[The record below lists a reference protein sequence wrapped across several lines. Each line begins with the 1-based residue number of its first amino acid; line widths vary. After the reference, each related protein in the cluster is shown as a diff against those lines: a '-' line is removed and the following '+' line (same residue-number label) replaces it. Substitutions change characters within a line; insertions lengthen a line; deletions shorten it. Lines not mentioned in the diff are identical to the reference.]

1 MNRRSFDKPASVA
14 TTGVSDGSR
23 IDQQSDPAIPI
34 GTCWPLERWLVR
46 KLLGACG
53 NPPVD
58 VAFWDGSAI
67 SAGAA
72 EVAGTIV
79 IRSRAALW
87 RLITNPDV
95 GFGECFS
102 AGEIRIEGSLVDLM
116 TTINRA
122 VAHISLNSLL
132 GWLAYHPL
140 RRRSHSIAASR
151 DSIHHH
157 YDIGN
162 AFYRLWL
169 DQRMQYTCAYY
180 SAPDLTLEQAQFAK
194 LEHVCRK
201 LRLRPGERVFEAGC
215 GWGGLALHMASRYGV
230 SVRAF
235 NLTSE
240 QIAFAREQA
249 VEHGLAGR
257 VEFIEDDYRNV
268 TGCYDAFV
276 SVGMLE
282 HVGLESFPE
291 LGRVID
297 RVLTPA
303 GRGLVHSIGRNRPCP
318 LDPWTDKHIFP
329 GAYPPSLRQM
339 LSIFEPI
346 GFSVLDVENLRLHYA
361 RTLTAWLERFET
373 AFPQVS
379 RMFDDRFVRM
389 WRMYLAGSI
398 ATFETGGLQLF
409 QVVFARESNN
419 AVPWTRDDLYR
430 KPAGV

>member
-1 MNRRSFDKPASVA
+1 
-14 TTGVSDGSR
+14 
-23 IDQQSDPAIPI
+23 
-34 GTCWPLERWLVR
+34 LVR
-46 KLLGACG
+46 KLLAACG

-58 VAFWDGSAI
+58 VEFWDGSAI
-67 SAGAA
+67 SASGVEA
-72 EVAGTIV
+72 AGTIV

-87 RLITNPDV
+87 RLLTSPDV

-102 AGEIRIEGSLVDLM
+102 DGAIRIEGSLVDLM

-122 VAHISLNSLL
+122 VARISLNSVA
-132 GWLAYHPL
+132 GWLAYHPF
-140 RRRSHSIAASR
+140 RRHSHSIAACR
-151 DSIHHH
+151 GSIHHH

-169 DQRMQYTCAYY
+169 DPRMQYTCAYF
-180 SAPDLTLEQAQFAK
+180 SAQDLTLEQAQFAK

-235 NLTSE
+235 NLSSE
-240 QIAFAREQA
+240 QVAFAREQA
-249 VEHGLAGR
+249 EKQGLTGR

-268 TGCYDAFV
+268 TGRYDAFI

-291 LGRVID
+291 LGKVIN

-303 GRGLVHSIGRNRPCP
+303 GRGLLHSIGRNRPCP

-329 GAYPPSLRQM
+329 GAYPPSLREM

-346 GFSVLDVENLRLHYA
+346 GFSILDVENLRLHYA
-361 RTLTAWLERFET
+361 RTLTEWLERFET
-373 AFPQVS
+373 AAPEVS
-379 RMFDDRFVRM
+379 RMFDDKFVRM

-419 AVPWTRDDLYR
+419 KVPWTRDDLYR
-430 KPAGV
+430 KAATV